1 MRVLT
6 DSAPWHRRTVHR
18 WQVLRY
24 LSTRSLLPLYAAVF
38 CLFAIFGVYV
48 NLMAPYRLPLSAV
61 LALGAASGIYSILY
75 PWILIRHAN
84 VWLWIT
90 SAMHGVIIWAA
101 FWALFKGWYD
111 HLPGPPTSLATSG
124 IVLWVLV
131 MLSYSLFFGFIRKQ
145 ATEAIRMQNEL
156 DLAHGIQQT
165 LVPLIHRIGPLYEVY
180 GLTRPSERVG
190 GDLVDLIPSQ
200 DGDIAYVADVAGH
213 GLQAGILMGMLK
225 AAARTALLEPSSASE
240 RLPLLLDRL
249 DNVLPSVKE
258 SHMYAAF
265 AALQLGPQGRV
276 RHALAGHPPVLHYCH
291 ANRTFCELSF
301 VQFPLGLVPDAQFV
315 AMEINVEPGDLLLIA
330 TDGILETS
338 NAQDRE
344 FGNSGLETCVAVNAS
359 VPLPQL
365 AGFILNA
372 VATWGKQQDDQTLL
386 IVRCLAHR

>member
-1 MRVLT
+1 
-6 DSAPWHRRTVHR
+6 
-18 WQVLRY
+18 
-24 LSTRSLLPLYAAVF
+24 
-38 CLFAIFGVYV
+38 
-48 NLMAPYRLPLSAV
+48 V